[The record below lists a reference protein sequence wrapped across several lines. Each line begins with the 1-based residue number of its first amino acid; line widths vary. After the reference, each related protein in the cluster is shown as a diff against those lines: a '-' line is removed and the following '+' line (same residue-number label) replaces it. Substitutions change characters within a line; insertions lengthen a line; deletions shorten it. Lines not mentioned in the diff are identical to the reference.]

1 MRITESRLRKII
13 RSVLQE
19 SDIVLPPSQT
29 YKAEGEETIKTWL
42 KTKKGQ
48 YWWEQVNTNNGKE
61 VRGIEILITNQDL
74 EKNNILFRDAKPV
87 CLLTGNKLKPESVV
101 VKIQPEG
108 KYSTIGYVDKEHCK
122 KFAFNFLGPI
132 KEKNKF

>member
-13 RSVLQE
+13 RSVIKE
-19 SDIVLPPSQT
+19 SFVLPPSQK
-29 YKAEGEETIKTWL
+29 YDEEGEKKVKNWL

-48 YWWEQVNTNNGKE
+48 HWWEQVNTNDDGQQVK
-61 VRGIEILITNQDL
+61 GIEINITNKHL

-87 CLLTGNKLKPESVV
+87 CLLTGKKLQPGVV

-108 KYSTIGYVDKEHCK
+108 GYSTIGYVEKEHCK
-122 KFAFNFLGPI
+122 KYAFDLLG
-132 KEKNKF
+132 NNR